1 MMRKRK
7 TEMRDVVVIGV
18 GMTRFGKFLERSLS
32 DLGREAVWN
41 AVEDAGVPPK
51 DIQIAYVANS
61 LGYQLTELKGT
72 IGQHVLAASGFFGIP
87 IINVENACS
96 SGSTALRNACLEV
109 ASENCDVA
117 LALGVEKLFC
127 DNTARSA
134 EAMASGTPYAKFGFM
149 FPALYAMNLKKWM
162 EKYGITQRH
171 FAKVAVKNSKNGSLN
186 PNAQFRKP
194 LSIDDVLNSRVIA
207 YPLTLYMC
215 STMGDGAAAAIVC
228 SRKIARQYTAKPL
241 VEVAACE
248 LVSGTVTFPDRPH
261 EPLETRAANLAYYK
275 AGIGPED
282 VDVAEVHDGMA
293 PAELMIYEELGLCGA
308 GESGRMIDEGKTDIG
323 GPIPVNPSGGLAAKG
338 HPVGA
343 TGLAQVAEIV
353 WQLRGEAGDRQ
364 VKSPKVGLTENA
376 GGWVIDDNAACA
388 VTILKR

>member
-7 TEMRDVVVIGV
+7 TEMRDVVIIGV

-87 IINVENACS
+87 MINVENACS
-96 SGSTALRNACLEV
+96 SGSTALRSACLEV
-109 ASENCDVA
+109 ASGNCDVA

-127 DNTARSA
+127 DNTAKSA

-162 EKYGITQRH
+162 EKYGITQRQ

-194 LSIDDVLNSRVIA
+194 LSIDDILNSRVIA

-248 LVSGTVTFPDRPH
+248 LVSGTVTFPDQPH
-261 EPLETRAANLAYYK
+261 EPLETRAANLAYSK

-308 GESGRMIDEGKTDIG
+308 GESGRMIDEGKTDIS

-364 VKSPKVGLTENA
+364 VKSPRVGLTENA

>member
-1 MMRKRK
+1 
-7 TEMRDVVVIGV
+7 MRDVVIIGV
-18 GMTRFGKFLERSLS
+18 GMTRFGKFLERSLP

-41 AVEDAGVPPK
+41 AIEDANIPPK
-51 DIQIAYVANS
+51 DIQIAYVANAVA
-61 LGYQLTELKGT
+61 YQLTELKGT
-72 IGQHVLAASGFFGIP
+72 IGQHVLAAAGFFRIP

-109 ASENCDVA
+109 ASGNYDVA

-127 DNTARSA
+127 ADTARSA

-149 FPALYAMNLKKWM
+149 FPALYSMNLKKWM
-162 EKYGITQRH
+162 EKYSITQEH
-171 FAKVAVKNSKNGSLN
+171 FAKVTVKNSYNGSLN

-194 LSIDDVLNSRVIA
+194 LSMEDVLNSRVIA

-228 SRKIARQYTAKPL
+228 TREAARKYTTKP
-241 VEVAACE
+241 VIEVAACE
-248 LVSGTVTFPDRPH
+248 LVSGTVTFPGQPH
-261 EPLETRAANLAYYK
+261 EAIETHAAELAYKK

-282 VDVAEVHDGMA
+282 VNVAEVHDGMA
-293 PAELMIYEELGLCGA
+293 PAELMIYEELGFCQE
-308 GESGRMIDEGKTDIG
+308 GESGHMIDEGKTG
-323 GPIPVNPSGGLAAKG
+323 LTGSIPVNPSGGLAAKG
-338 HPVGA
+338 HPVAA

-364 VKSPKVGLTENA
+364 VRNPKVGLIENA

>member
-1 MMRKRK
+1 MQ
-7 TEMRDVVVIGV
+7 DVVIIGV
-18 GMTRFGKFLERSLS
+18 GMTRFGKFLERSLP
-32 DLGREAVWN
+32 DLGREAVWK
-41 AVEDAGVPPK
+41 AVEDANIPPK

-61 LGYQLTELKGT
+61 LAYQLTELKGT
-72 IGQHVLAASGFFGIP
+72 VGQHVLAGAGFFGIP
-87 IINVENACS
+87 MINVENACS
-96 SGSTALRNACLEV
+96 SGSTALRGACLEV
-109 ASENCDVA
+109 AAGNYDVA

-162 EKYGITQRH
+162 EKYSITQEH

-194 LSIDDVLNSRVIA
+194 LTLEEVLNARVIA

-215 STMGDGAAAAIVC
+215 STMGDGAAAAIIC
-228 SRKIARQYTAKPL
+228 RKELAAKYTSKPL
-241 VEVAACE
+241 IEVAACE
-248 LVSGTVTFPDRPH
+248 LVSGTVTFPDQPH
-261 EPLETRAANLAYYK
+261 EPLETRAAKIAYQK

-282 VDVAEVHDGMA
+282 VDVVEVHDGMA
-293 PAELMIYEELGLCGA
+293 PAELMLYEELGLCGEGEA
-308 GESGRMIDEGKTDIG
+308 GHMIDEGKTEIT

-343 TGLAQVAEIV
+343 TGIAQIAEIV

-364 VKSPKVGLTENA
+364 VKNPKVGLTENA
-376 GGWVIDDNAACA
+376 GDWVIDDNAACA

>member
-1 MMRKRK
+1 
-7 TEMRDVVVIGV
+7 MRDVVIIGV
-18 GMTRFGKFLERSLS
+18 GMTRFGKFLERSLQ

-41 AVEDAGVPPK
+41 AIEDAGIPPG
-51 DIQIAYVANS
+51 DIQIAYVANA
-61 LGYQLTELKGT
+61 LAYQLTELKGT
-72 IGQHVLAASGFFGIP
+72 IGQHVLAAAGFFGIP

-96 SGSTALRNACLEV
+96 SGSTALRSACLEV
-109 ASENCDVA
+109 AAGNYDVA

-127 DNTARSA
+127 EDSA
-134 EAMASGTPYAKFGFM
+134 KSALAMASGTPYAKFGFM
-149 FPALYAMNLKKWM
+149 FPALYSMELKKWM
-162 EKYGITQRH
+162 EKYSITQLH
-171 FAKVAVKNSKNGSLN
+171 FAKVAAKNSRNGSLN
-186 PNAQFRKP
+186 PNAQFRKA
-194 LSIDDVLNSRVIA
+194 LSVEEILNSRVIA

-228 SRKIARQYTAKPL
+228 TREKARKYTSRPL
-241 VEVAACE
+241 IEVAACE
-248 LVSGTVTFPDRPH
+248 LVSGTVNLPDEPH
-261 EPLETRAANLAYYK
+261 VSLESQASRRAYEK

-282 VDVAEVHDGMA
+282 IGVAEVHDGMA
-293 PAELMIYEELGLCGA
+293 PAEMLIYEKIGFCREGEA
-308 GESGRMIDEGKTDIG
+308 GMMVDEGRTEIT

-364 VKSPKVGLTENA
+364 VKNPRVGLTENA

>member
-1 MMRKRK
+1 
-7 TEMRDVVVIGV
+7 MRDVVIIGV
-18 GMTRFGKFLERSLS
+18 GMTRFGKFLERGLP

-41 AVEDAGVPPK
+41 AIEDANIPPK

-61 LGYQLTELKGT
+61 IGYQLTELKGT
-72 IGQHVLAASGFFGIP
+72 IGQHVLAAAGFFGIP

-96 SGSTALRNACLEV
+96 SGSTALRSACLEV
-109 ASENCDVA
+109 ASGNYDVA

-149 FPALYAMNLKKWM
+149 FPALYSMNLKKWM
-162 EKYGITQRH
+162 EKFAITQRQ

-215 STMGDGAAAAIVC
+215 SSMGDGAAAAIVC
-228 SRKIARQYTAKPL
+228 TRETARKYTTKP
-241 VEVAACE
+241 VIEVAACE
-248 LVSGTVTFPDRPH
+248 LVSGTVTLPDRPH
-261 EPLETRAANLAYYK
+261 EPLEARAAGLAYQK

-282 VDVAEVHDGMA
+282 VNVAEVHDGMA
-293 PAELMIYEELGLCGA
+293 PAELMLYEELGLCKE
-308 GESGRMIDEGKTDIG
+308 GEGGRMIDEGKTEIT

-338 HPVGA
+338 HPVAA

-364 VKSPKVGLTENA
+364 VKYPRVGLTENA

>member
-1 MMRKRK
+1 
-7 TEMRDVVVIGV
+7 MRDVVIIGV

-41 AVEDAGVPPK
+41 TVEDAGVPPR
-51 DIQIAYVANS
+51 DIQIAYVASS
-61 LGYQLTELKGT
+61 LAYQLTELKGT

-109 ASENCDVA
+109 ASGSYDVA

-162 EKYGITQRH
+162 EKYSITQEQ
-171 FAKVAVKNSKNGSLN
+171 FARVAVKNSRNGSLN

-194 LSIDDVLNSRVIA
+194 LSLEDVLNSRVIA

-215 STMGDGAAAAIVC
+215 SSMGDGAAAAIVC
-228 SRKIARQYTAKPL
+228 TRETARKYTAKPL
-241 VEVAACE
+241 IEVAACE
-248 LVSGTVTFPDRPH
+248 LVSGTAIFPDQPH
-261 EPLETRAANLAYYK
+261 EPLETRAARLAYQK

-293 PAELMIYEELGLCGA
+293 PAELMLYEELGLCEEG
-308 GESGRMIDEGKTDIG
+308 GGGRMIDEGKTEIT
-323 GPIPVNPSGGLAAKG
+323 GPVPVNPSGGLAAKG

-353 WQLRGEAGDRQ
+353 WQLRGEAGERQ
-364 VKSPKVGLTENA
+364 VSNPRVGLTENA
-376 GGWVIDDNAACA
+376 GGWVIDDNAACT
-388 VTILKR
+388 VTILKK

>member
-1 MMRKRK
+1 
-7 TEMRDVVVIGV
+7 MRDVVIIGV
-18 GMTRFGKFLERSLS
+18 GMTRFGKFLERSLA

-41 AVEDAGVPPK
+41 TIEDAGIPPK
-51 DIQIAYVANS
+51 DIQIAYVASS
-61 LGYQLTELKGT
+61 LAYQLTELKGT
-72 IGQHVLAASGFFGIP
+72 IGQHVLAAAGFFGIP

-96 SGSTALRNACLEV
+96 SGSTALRSACLEV
-109 ASENCDVA
+109 ASGNCDVA

-162 EKYGITQRH
+162 TKYGITQRQ

-194 LSIDDVLNSRVIA
+194 LTIDEVLNSRVIA

-228 SRKIARQYTAKPL
+228 SRQTARKYTARHL
-241 VEVAACE
+241 IEVAACE
-248 LVSGTVTFPDRPH
+248 LVSGTVTLPDQPH
-261 EPLETRAANLAYYK
+261 EPLETRAAALAYKK

-282 VDVAEVHDGMA
+282 VNVAEVHDGMA
-293 PAELMIYEELGLCGA
+293 PAELMIYEELGLCQA
-308 GESGRMIDEGKTDIG
+308 GESGSMIDEGKTDIT
-323 GPIPVNPSGGLAAKG
+323 GPVPVNPSGGLAAKG
-338 HPVGA
+338 HPVAA

-353 WQLRGEAGDRQ
+353 WQLRGEAGGRQ
-364 VKSPKVGLTENA
+364 VKNPKVGLTENA

-388 VTILKR
+388 VTILKK

>member
-1 MMRKRK
+1 
-7 TEMRDVVVIGV
+7 MRDVVIIGV
-18 GMTRFGKFLERSLS
+18 GMTRFGKFLERGMP

-41 AVEDAGVPPK
+41 AIDDADIPPK

-61 LGYQLTELKGT
+61 IGYQLTELKGT
-72 IGQHVLAASGFFGIP
+72 IGQHVLAAAGFFGIP

-96 SGSTALRNACLEV
+96 SGSTALRGACLEV
-109 ASENCDVA
+109 ASGNCDVA

-127 DNTARSA
+127 DNTAKSA

-149 FPALYAMNLKKWM
+149 FPALYSMNLKKWM
-162 EKYGITQRH
+162 EKYGITQRQ

-228 SRKIARQYTAKPL
+228 TREAARKYTTKPL
-241 VEVAACE
+241 IEVAACE
-248 LVSGTVTFPDRPH
+248 LVSGTVMIPGQPH
-261 EPLETRAANLAYYK
+261 DPLESRAARLAYQK
-275 AGIGPED
+275 AGIGPDD
-282 VDVAEVHDGMA
+282 VNVAEVHDGMA
-293 PAELMIYEELGLCGA
+293 PAELMIYEELGLCKE
-308 GESGRMIDEGKTDIG
+308 GEGGRMIDEGKTEITG
-323 GPIPVNPSGGLAAKG
+323 TIPVNPSGGLAAKG
-338 HPVGA
+338 HPVAA
-343 TGLAQVAEIV
+343 TGLAQIAEIV

-364 VKSPKVGLTENA
+364 VGNPRVGLTENA

>member
-1 MMRKRK
+1 
-7 TEMRDVVVIGV
+7 MRDVVIIGV
-18 GMTRFGKFLERSLS
+18 GMTRFGKFLERSLG

-41 AVEDAGVPPK
+41 AIDDANVPPK

-61 LGYQLTELKGT
+61 LAYQLTELKGT
-72 IGQHVLAASGFFGIP
+72 IGQHVLGAAGFFGIP
-87 IINVENACS
+87 VINVENACS

-109 ASENCDVA
+109 ASGNHDVA

-127 DNTARSA
+127 GDSAKSA

-149 FPALYAMNLKKWM
+149 FPALYSMNLKKWM
-162 EKYGITQRH
+162 EQYSITQEH
-171 FAKVAVKNSKNGSLN
+171 FAKVVVKNSKNGSLN

-194 LSIDDVLNSRVIA
+194 LSMEDILNSRVIA

-215 STMGDGAAAAIVC
+215 STMGDGAAAAIIC
-228 SRKIARQYTAKPL
+228 SRELAAKYTSKPPIK
-241 VEVAACE
+241 VAACE
-248 LVSGTVTFPDRPH
+248 LVSGTVTFPDQPH
-261 EPLETRAANLAYYK
+261 KPIESRAAELAYQK
-275 AGIGPED
+275 AGIGPQD
-282 VDVAEVHDGMA
+282 LNVVEVHDGMA
-293 PAELMIYEELGLCGA
+293 PAELMLYEELGLCREGEA
-308 GESGRMIDEGKTDIG
+308 GHMIDEGKTEITG
-323 GPIPVNPSGGLAAKG
+323 TIPVNPSGGLAAKG
-338 HPVGA
+338 HPVAA

-364 VKSPKVGLTENA
+364 VHNPKVGLTENA

>member
-1 MMRKRK
+1 
-7 TEMRDVVVIGV
+7 MRDVVIIGV

-41 AVEDAGVPPK
+41 TIDDAGVPPK

-61 LGYQLTELKGT
+61 LAYQLTELKGT
-72 IGQHVLAASGFFGIP
+72 IGQHVLGAAGFFGIP

-109 ASENCDVA
+109 SSGNYDVA

-127 DNTARSA
+127 GDTARSA

-149 FPALYAMNLKKWM
+149 FPALYSMNLRKWM
-162 EKYGITQRH
+162 QNYSITQEH
-171 FAKVAVKNSKNGSLN
+171 FAKVVVKNSYNGSLN

-194 LSIDDVLNSRVIA
+194 LSMDDVLNSRVIA

-228 SRKIARQYTAKPL
+228 TRETARKYTAKP
-241 VEVAACE
+241 VIEVAACE
-248 LVSGTVTFPDRPH
+248 LVSGTVMFPDQPH
-261 EPLETRAANLAYYK
+261 KPIETHAAELAYQK
-275 AGIGPED
+275 AGIGAED
-282 VDVAEVHDGMA
+282 VNVVEVHDGMA
-293 PAELMIYEELGLCGA
+293 PAELMLYEELGLCQE
-308 GESGRMIDEGKTDIG
+308 GESGRMIDEGKTEITG
-323 GPIPVNPSGGLAAKG
+323 SIPVNPSGGLAAKG
-338 HPVGA
+338 HPVAA

-364 VKSPKVGLTENA
+364 VNNPKVGLTENA

>member
-1 MMRKRK
+1 
-7 TEMRDVVVIGV
+7 MRDVVIVGV
-18 GMTRFGKFLERSLS
+18 GMTRFGKFLERSLP
-32 DLGREAVWN
+32 DLGREAIWK
-41 AVEDAGVPPK
+41 AVGDANIPPK

-61 LGYQLTELKGT
+61 IGYQLTELKGT
-72 IGQHVLAASGFFGIP
+72 IGQHVLAAAGFFGIP

-96 SGSTALRNACLEV
+96 SGSTALRSACLEV
-109 ASENCDVA
+109 ASGNFDVA

-127 DNTARSA
+127 DNTARSS

-149 FPALYAMNLKKWM
+149 FPALYSMNLKKWM
-162 EKYGITQRH
+162 EKYGITQRQ
-171 FAKVAVKNSKNGSLN
+171 FAKVAVKNSKNGALN

-228 SRKIARQYTAKPL
+228 TRDKARKYTTKPL

-248 LVSGTVTFPDRPH
+248 LVSGTVTIPNQPH
-261 EPLETRAANLAYYK
+261 EPLEARAARLAYQK
-275 AGIGPED
+275 AGVGPED

-293 PAELMIYEELGLCGA
+293 PAELMLYEELGLCRE
-308 GESGRMIDEGKTDIG
+308 GEGGRMIDEGLTEITGK
-323 GPIPVNPSGGLAAKG
+323 IPVNPSGGLAAKG

-343 TGLAQVAEIV
+343 TGLAQIAEIV
-353 WQLRGEAGDRQ
+353 WQLRGEAGERQ
-364 VKSPKVGLTENA
+364 VNDPKVGLTENA

-388 VTILKR
+388 VTILKK